1 MLEVGLDINDCG
13 LLKLAPVMVLISKL
27 TLWKPPSFNH
37 FTVSPILIFKVDEHN
52 NNYLEFTTCVVCVLA
67 ILA

>member
-13 LLKLAPVMVLISKL
+13 LLKLAPVMVLSKL

-37 FTVSPILIFKVDEHN
+37 FTVSPILIFKVDG
-52 NNYLEFTTCVVCVLA
+52 A
-67 ILA
+67 

>member
-37 FTVSPILIFKVDEHN
+37 FTVSPILIFKVDG
-52 NNYLEFTTCVVCVLA
+52 A
-67 ILA
+67 